1 MTRAPGAALAALAL
15 LAACASC
22 AGASRTD
29 RDYSLKAANTA
40 EAVASAV
47 NTARFGVDAAA
58 RGRAPANFLSVLLG
72 EAEEDAL
79 GAQESFDSRQPPS
92 ARSDRLR
99 AELDDLL
106 AEATE
111 VLSRLRIA
119 VRRGDLDL
127 LPDLAAPLV
136 GLAGRLDDFEQTH
149 GRGP

>member
-1 MTRAPGAALAALAL
+1 MTRTLATALAALAI
-15 LAACASC
+15 AACASC
-22 AGASRTD
+22 AGPSRTD
-29 RDYSLKAANTA
+29 RDYELKAANTA

-79 GAQESFDSRQPPS
+79 GAQDSFDSRQPPS

-99 AELDDLL
+99 TALDGVLV
-106 AEATE
+106 EATD
-111 VLSRLRIA
+111 VLSQLRIA
-119 VRRGDLDL
+119 VRRGQLDRL
-127 LPDLAAPLV
+127 ADLAAPLP
-136 GLAGRLDDFEQTH
+136 GLARQLETFEQTH